1 MATKFRSVGFL
12 AALMFLV
19 GCAAPAPTPL
29 PPPPPG
35 VEVINSPGE
44 TIHVDLTQL
53 PGYSHSRGATTLHCP
68 LYKGAKWETTLISR
82 DGHSWTIRVEVTEIN
97 YEVIDGAR
105 RQIARLK
112 FSDSRPMPG
121 GSSRM
126 GECLYSP
133 VKKKIVR
140 CQ

>member
-1 MATKFRSVGFL
+1 MFTKLRSVGSL
-12 AALMFLV
+12 AALMLLI
-19 GCAAPAPTPL
+19 GCAAPAPTPI

-35 VEVINSPGE
+35 VEVINSPGK

-53 PGYSHSRGATTLHCP
+53 PGYSHSVGSTALRFP
-68 LYKGAKWETTLISR
+68 LYKGVEWESTLSSR
-82 DGHSWTIRVEVTEIN
+82 GGRSWTIRVEVTAIN

-112 FSDSRPMPG
+112 FTDSHPMAG

-126 GECLYSP
+126 GECWYSP
-133 VKKKIVR
+133 ARKKIVR